1 MEERNSAK
9 GQESSTC
16 FEALRACTL
25 RITFVFVIAL
35 GLLGS
40 ALVARFGIYREKF
53 HTGAQGDTYI
63 NYISTWYCKGVKIYS
78 MDNNTHFH
86 AYVNKGRPEFS
97 SKRLVYNS
105 GRNFYM
111 PSWSFQNWTMYL
123 LKDSYLD
130 VNICADQYLMFYVIK
145 GKKRF
150 SEWKQTTLFTHYH
163 LVKHIFPKKNCKT
176 KSQFDYYRI
185 EAKDSDFFYIL
196 FSSSVGWRFFTHVF
210 LKLNF
215 NRTVY
220 DTSRALHKCS
230 SKGIRESCNMPLEYS
245 SNNKVLIEY
254 HSKAGEPLDFFKVG
268 QIRWYPEARLKFYA
282 GFFGGIFLSVLF
294 LTIVYA
300 ITRCIAK
307 RIQISKDRFP
317 LLSVQ
322 ARPTSTSESRRKF
335 LIFPRRGTKT
345 TLVSYEVVSQS
356 EMEEE
361 EEERNLSKMNEEF
374 NASTTYST
382 SDQVRDLNMT
392 AAGVSAI

>member
-1 MEERNSAK
+1 MESRNSTK
-9 GQESSTC
+9 ESSSC
-16 FEALRACTL
+16 FEALRTCTL

-40 ALVARFGIYREKF
+40 ALVARFGIYREKI

-78 MDNNTHFH
+78 MDNNTQFH
-86 AYVNKGRPEFS
+86 AYVNKGTPEFS

-105 GRNFYM
+105 GRSFYM

-123 LKDSYLD
+123 LKGSYLD

-145 GKKRF
+145 GEKQF
-150 SEWKQTTLFTHYH
+150 LEWKQTTLFTHYH
-163 LVKHIFPKKNCKT
+163 LVKHIFPKKNCK
-176 KSQFDYYRI
+176 KQSQFYHYRI
-185 EAKDSDFFYIL
+185 NAKKDSDFFYIL

-210 LKLNF
+210 LELNF
-215 NRTVY
+215 NRTFY
-220 DTSRALHKCS
+220 NTSKALHRCRS
-230 SKGIRESCNMPLEYS
+230 NGVQESCNMPLEYS
-245 SNNKVLIEY
+245 SEDKVLIEY
-254 HSKAGEPLDFFKVG
+254 HPHVGEPLDFFKVG
-268 QIRWYPEARLKFYA
+268 KIRWHPEARLQFYA
-282 GFFGGIFLSVLF
+282 VFFGGIFLSVLF

-322 ARPTSTSESRRKF
+322 ARPTPTYEGRRKF
-335 LIFPRRGTKT
+335 LKFPRRGTKT

-356 EMEEE
+356 EMEDE